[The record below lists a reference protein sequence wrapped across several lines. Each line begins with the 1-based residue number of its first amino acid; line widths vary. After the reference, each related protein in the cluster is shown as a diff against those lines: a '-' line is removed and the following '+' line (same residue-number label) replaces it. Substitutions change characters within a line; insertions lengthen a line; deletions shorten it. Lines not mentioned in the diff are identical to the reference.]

1 MVQWGMTPLQ
11 AIQAATINTA
21 SLFGVPNIGKI
32 KESFEADIIGV
43 KGNPLE
49 DITRLEDVAFVM
61 NNGIVIKQ

>member
-1 MVQWGMTPLQ
+1 MTPLQ

-21 SLFGVPNIGKI
+21 SLFGIPNIGRI

-49 DITRLEDVAFVM
+49 DISSLEDVAFVM
-61 NNGIVIKQ
+61 NNGIVIKK